1 MLTNYVAHELA
12 VTRCKIMHRD
22 ISAGNIL
29 ILPVLNADKDGVF
42 VTIRGLL
49 SDWELAKHI
58 PLNGIVAMQA
68 QPERTVR
75 TFLHPIPCSDTKAT
89 VSIGYMAVHALYL
102 SPPARQGD

>member
-29 ILPVLNADKDGVF
+29 ILPVLNADEDGVF
-42 VTIRGLL
+42 VMIRGLL

-58 PLNGIVAMQA
+58 PLDGVVAMQT

-75 TFLHPIPCSDTKAT
+75 TFSSHILCSDTKAM
-89 VSIGYMAVHALYL
+89 SIGYMAVHAGYL